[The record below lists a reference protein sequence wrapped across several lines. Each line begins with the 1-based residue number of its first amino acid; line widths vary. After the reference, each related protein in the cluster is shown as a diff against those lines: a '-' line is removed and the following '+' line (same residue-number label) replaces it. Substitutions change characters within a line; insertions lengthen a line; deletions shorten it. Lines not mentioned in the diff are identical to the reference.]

1 VNVTLVLV
9 GSLSFLAGVVV
20 GIALREAHALAQGGH
35 TVMVTSVSER
45 LDRFIR
51 SDVARRLGLT
61 LIAISLL
68 ANVLTGF
75 LSIATRTDQTALN
88 GCLVTYNTL
97 DGLARDERDEQQTT
111 GRTSAI
117 ELWTKIR
124 EEIAAGRQGFTRGEV
139 VAAIDAYVATLEA
152 LDETV
157 AENPY
162 PPADLCAHPA
172 DRSSLP

>member
-1 VNVTLVLV
+1 MNVTLWVV

-35 TVMVTSVSER
+35 TR
-45 LDRFIR
+45 LVASLTEGLDQFIR
-51 SDVARRLGLT
+51 GDLARRLGVT
-61 LIAISLL
+61 LIVISLF

-75 LSIATRTDQTALN
+75 LSIATRTDQLALN

-97 DGLARDERDEQQTT
+97 DGLARDERDEQQGT
-111 GRTSAI
+111 GRASAI

-124 EEIAAGRQGFTRGEV
+124 EEIAAGRQGFTREDV
-139 VAAIDAYVATLEA
+139 LAAIDDYLATLEA

-157 AENPY
+157 AKNPY
-162 PPADLCAHPA
+162 PPADLCAHPR
-172 DRSSLP
+172 DRRALP